1 MKKVGL
7 IVVIAILAVLALGS
21 CNRATCPAYSSVDT
35 VSTEQAG

>member
-7 IVVIAILAVLALGS
+7 IVVLALLGVLAFSS
-21 CNRATCPAYSSVDT
+21 CNREACPAFSSVDT